1 MKKYLFATLLS
12 AFSMIAAAAEY
23 QMVFKSSKDGSIFNC
38 GEDITFTAQLLI
50 DGKVAENSVVEYVL
64 YHNGK
69 KVKEGKQPVSEKPL
83 SVTTRLDKPGWAH
96 IYCTFKDSKGKTY
109 RREVMW
115 RGKKEIRN
123 VSGGIGGMAEPHK
136 IDIAI
141 KEPADFDE
149 FWSNVRKNVHASQSA
164 MNDFSILS

>member
-1 MKKYLFATLLS
+1 MALKFEVIKELEKRISGLIKNLENFFEDLPEIIKACDEAIQKNLKKT
-12 AFSMIAAAAEY
+12 
-23 QMVFKSSKDGSIFNC
+23 D
-38 GEDITFTAQLLI
+38 
-50 DGKVAENSVVEYVL
+50 
-64 YHNGK
+64 
-69 KVKEGKQPVSEKPL
+69 EKPL

-149 FWSNVRKNVHASQSA
+149 FWSNIRKNVLAQPIEELEKVDVTPKKQQRISLF
-164 MNDFSILS
+164 MI